1 MQEQQHFHKHLQET
15 GDGSHTLYVP
25 ELAESYHSGKGALA
39 ESQYVFIEA
48 GLNQLVLDQEPI
60 QILEVGFGTGL
71 NALLTCLAAEKKQVS
86 IDYLGLE
93 PYPLTWEQV
102 QPLNYPA
109 FMDEGKA
116 QTVFQ
121 DLHQSPFDHWTSITP
136 NFQLYKTQTALG
148 ELPSTGCRHLVYFDA
163 FAPSRQ
169 PAMWEKRHLQNI
181 ASQIPEG
188 GIFVTYS
195 AKGQVRRDLMDCGF
209 AVERMPGPPGKRE
222 MLRGTKQ

>member
-1 MQEQQHFHKHLQET
+1 MLDQQHFHKHLQET

-25 ELAESYHSGKGALA
+25 ELEENYHSGKGALA

-48 GLNQLVLDQEPI
+48 GFNQLALDQEPI

-71 NALLTCLAAEKKQVS
+71 NALLTCQTAEKKEVS
-86 IDYLGLE
+86 INYLGLE

-109 FMDEGKA
+109 FMDGTKS

-121 DLHQSPFDHWTSITP
+121 DLHQSAFDHWTSITP
-136 NFQLYKTQTALG
+136 YFQLNKTQTTL
-148 ELPSTGCRHLVYFDA
+148 EDLPSTGYWHLVYFDA

-169 PAMWEKRHLQNI
+169 PAMWEKRHLQKI
-181 ASQIPEG
+181 ASQMPEG
-188 GIFVTYS
+188 GIFVTFS

-209 AVERMPGPPGKRE
+209 TVERMPGPPGKRE
-222 MLRGTKQ
+222 MLRGTKL